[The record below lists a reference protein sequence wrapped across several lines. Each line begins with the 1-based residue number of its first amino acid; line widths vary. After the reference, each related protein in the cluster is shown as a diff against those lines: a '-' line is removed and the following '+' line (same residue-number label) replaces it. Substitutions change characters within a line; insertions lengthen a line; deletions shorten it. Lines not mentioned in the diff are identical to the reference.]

1 MPSEESRALEDLYHR
16 VGKILRGPGVD
27 LDLHRIIV
35 EQFATVATE
44 PTDVKYEEVNCPG
57 SVRPAIWCTPLS
69 SSPKSVIL
77 YTHGGGFIACSPSSH
92 RKLVGHLAKRAGCH
106 AIIIDYRLAP
116 EYQFPAQ
123 IEDVVATYK
132 WLINNRGF
140 SSKNIAFVGD
150 SAGGN
155 LTVSAT
161 LAARNLDLDVPG
173 AIVGFSPWIDMKL
186 TGKSFSANLHTD
198 ALVYEGAMDN
208 AVAVYVGGASL
219 DSPLLDLPHAEL
231 KGFPPMYLTSGT
243 AEVFQDDAIE
253 LAKRARA
260 AGVDVQLESSEGM
273 QHVWVYMAGK
283 APEADKTLS
292 EAAEFIRSKIV
303 N

>member
-16 VGKILRGPGVD
+16 VGKILQAPGVD

-35 EQFATVATE
+35 EQFANVASE
-44 PTDVKYEEVNCPG
+44 PTDVTYEEVRCPG

-69 SSPKSVIL
+69 SSP
-77 YTHGGGFIACSPSSH
+77 SH
-92 RKLVGHLAKRAGCH
+92 RKLVAHLAKRAGCH

-116 EYQFPAQ
+116 EHQFPAQ
-123 IEDVVATYK
+123 IEDAVATYK
-132 WLINNRGF
+132 WLVDERGF

-161 LAARNLDLDVPG
+161 LAARNLQLDVPG
-173 AIVGFSPWIDMKL
+173 AIVGFSPWIDMRL
-186 TGKSFSANLHTD
+186 TGKSFSANLDTD

-219 DSPLLDLPHAEL
+219 DDPLLDLPHAEL

-253 LAKRARA
+253 LAKRAKA
-260 AGVDVQLESSEGM
+260 AGVDVRLESSEGM